1 MQELGESIVIQTA
14 KQANGNIPHHKCH
27 AQFMNGGLLGDR
39 ELSALLFPWVQILSC
54 PRVHTSLGVWSCGWV
69 LQNFQS
75 PWVQCSMI
83 AALGLTVNRWLGG
96 EKVDLY
102 IVFFCIVIISIINTI
117 ISGTISIYSV
127 ALLNCHYLNQ
137 WVLLF
142 FHFPPHP
149 SRERGAVSECV
160 GS

>member
-1 MQELGESIVIQTA
+1 MGVGRRTGITFFCFSLFHEFESPLVQKFEIFQE
-14 KQANGNIPHHKCH
+14 
-27 AQFMNGGLLGDR
+27 FGLFR
-39 ELSALLFPWVQILSC
+39 EFCKIL
-54 PRVHTSLGVWSCGWV
+54 RN
-69 LQNFQS
+69 LQ
-75 PWVQCSMI
+75 VQCSMI

-137 WVLLF
+137 
-142 FHFPPHP
+142 
-149 SRERGAVSECV
+149 
-160 GS
+160 